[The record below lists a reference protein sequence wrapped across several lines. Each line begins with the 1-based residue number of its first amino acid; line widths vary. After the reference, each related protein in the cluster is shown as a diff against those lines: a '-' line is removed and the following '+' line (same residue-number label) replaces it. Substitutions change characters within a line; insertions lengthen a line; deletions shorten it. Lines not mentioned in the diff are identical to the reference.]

1 MALRWVGTL
10 LLVYNS
16 GDGRH
21 WLVMVLRGVVCFPK
35 SPERWVPVTQVGLG
49 LTNPKVARGGGRGG
63 GWSEKIIMNDTLN
76 S

>member
-1 MALRWVGTL
+1 MALRQAGTL

-21 WLVMVLRGVVCFPK
+21 CLVMVLMGVVSFPT
-35 SPERWVPVTQVGLG
+35 SPERWVPVAQVGLG
-49 LTNPKVARGGGRGG
+49 LTDPKVAIGGGRGG
-63 GWSEKIIMNDTLN
+63 MTRS